1 MENIYESVR
10 DDQQEIIYFE
20 KPNDIFSHFH
30 EAIEINYA
38 LSDVTVQNNEK
49 TALLGKGQ
57 FAFHDSYDIH
67 SNKNGDIA
75 VLILPKK
82 HISDYLSFTKHV
94 YLKEKFFKDDDG
106 EIFTLLKS
114 FENISQK
121 NELEIK
127 GLINLL
133 LGEIIAK
140 TTLIASENDKNSSLI
155 YNIVRYINDNYA
167 NKITLELLA
176 SEFNYSVS
184 HISHTIGTYLSCNLN
199 TYLNKVRL
207 TNFVELT
214 KNNPEKIITNA
225 LEVGFDSLQTFYRN
239 FKKFYGISPYKY
251 FKK

>member
-82 HISDYLSFTKHV
+82 HISDY
-94 YLKEKFFKDDDG
+94 
-106 EIFTLLKS
+106 
-114 FENISQK
+114 
-121 NELEIK
+121 
-127 GLINLL
+127 
-133 LGEIIAK
+133 
-140 TTLIASENDKNSSLI
+140 
-155 YNIVRYINDNYA
+155 
-167 NKITLELLA
+167 
-176 SEFNYSVS
+176 
-184 HISHTIGTYLSCNLN
+184 
-199 TYLNKVRL
+199 
-207 TNFVELT
+207 
-214 KNNPEKIITNA
+214 
-225 LEVGFDSLQTFYRN
+225 
-239 FKKFYGISPYKY
+239 
-251 FKK
+251 